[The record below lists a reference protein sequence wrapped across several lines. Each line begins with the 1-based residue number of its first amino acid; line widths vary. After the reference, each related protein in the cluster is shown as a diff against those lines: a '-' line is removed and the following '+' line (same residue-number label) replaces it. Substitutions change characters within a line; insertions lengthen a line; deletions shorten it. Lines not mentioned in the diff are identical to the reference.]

1 MLCRHICRHIYP
13 LCRHIHLD
21 LPQYLYIYAAIYIFY
36 ADIYILICRN
46 LYIFMPQYIYVMPAV
61 MYVRRY
67 ILYVD
72 ILSDMPHDLPQSLF
86 MYAATT
92 TINLLQDLPQY
103 IYVMPSCMSQDIFF
117 MSTYIYVMPQDLPQ
131 CLFMYAAITVINLS
145 QDMPQVLNSSCRK
158 LPQTACGRLKSISV
172 GVHNSSSQDLPQT
185 TSNQHMY

>member
-1 MLCRHICRHIYP
+1 MLCRPIG
-13 LCRHIHLD
+13 RHIHLD
-21 LPQYLYIYAAIYIFY
+21 LPQSLYIYAAI
-36 ADIYILICRN
+36 
-46 LYIFMPQYIYVMPAV
+46 YIYVMPAV

-131 CLFMYAAITVINLS
+131 YLFTYAAITVINLS
-145 QDMPQVLNSSCRK
+145 QDLPQVS
-158 LPQTACGRLKSISV
+158 
-172 GVHNSSSQDLPQT
+172 
-185 TSNQHMY
+185 TSNCLRQIKIHFCRRT